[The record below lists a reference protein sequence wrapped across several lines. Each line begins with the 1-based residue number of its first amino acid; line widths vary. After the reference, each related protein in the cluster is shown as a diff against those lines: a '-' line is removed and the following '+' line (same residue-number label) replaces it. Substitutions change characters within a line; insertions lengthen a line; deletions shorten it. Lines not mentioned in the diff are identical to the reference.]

1 MFNISISKIYKYL
14 ISFIYEEEKP
24 KFEKPRGY
32 KNITSNELR
41 SKR

>member
-14 ISFIYEEEKP
+14 ISFIYEEEKL

-32 KNITSNELR
+32 KNITSHELR
-41 SKR
+41 LKR